1 VKNNSQ
7 KIHNIKKNLRKTI
20 LRVENR
26 IRVENRNSR
35 CHLSVKLYMRDFEQ
49 ISSYLLSKK
58 SKSSKSYFRSD
69 LFAALTICFYH
80 ITGNSIFQLALYQP
94 TFQEVFKKLSD
105 IDAWIF
111 NKKINNSHELLLAF
125 YEGVIKFKG
134 FDAVPYMDYS
144 YCSRFHAQENRGLL
158 SFCDLL
164 HLKKEY
170 LIDYLLGKEDLDSFD
185 AKYLCSVIDPSG
197 SMSTKQVLKEI
208 KHAGSTKT
216 LTHMESVRLYL
227 VHEEIQ
233 KNVPDTDLPF

>member
-1 VKNNSQ
+1 MKNNSQ
-7 KIHNIKKNLRKTI
+7 KIHYI
-20 LRVENR
+20 LTRVEDRNR
-26 IRVENRNSR
+26 RG
-35 CHLSVKLYMRDFEQ
+35 HLSVKLYKRDFEQ
-49 ISSYLLSKK
+49 ISSYLLSEK
-58 SKSSKSYFRSD
+58 SKSSKSFFRSD

-80 ITGNSIFQLALYQP
+80 ITGKSIFQLALYEP

-134 FDAVPYMDYS
+134 FDAVPYKEYS
-144 YCSRFHAQENRGLL
+144 YWSEFQAQESRGLL

-227 VHEEIQ
+227 VHKEIL
-233 KNVPDTDLPF
+233 NNIVPDTDLPF

>member
-49 ISSYLLSKK
+49 ISSYLLSEK

-111 NKKINNSHELLLAF
+111 NKKINNNHELLLAF
-125 YEGVIKFKG
+125 YEGVRKFKG
-134 FDAVPYMDYS
+134 CEEVLYRNSHHCCP
-144 YCSRFHAQENRGLL
+144 RFHAEVNRGML

-170 LIDYLLGKEDLDSFD
+170 LIDYLLSKEDLDLLD
-185 AKYLCSVIDPSG
+185 A
-197 SMSTKQVLKEI
+197 
-208 KHAGSTKT
+208 
-216 LTHMESVRLYL
+216 
-227 VHEEIQ
+227 
-233 KNVPDTDLPF
+233 